1 MPLFY
6 NQAQL
11 FYNGNQTASN
21 VTQGE
26 RVGVISA
33 EKNSLNT
40 GFSAGENI
48 SYIINIVNSGLT
60 ALTGLTVTDNLGA
73 MTVSTG
79 AIVPLSYVEGSLLYY
94 VDGELRNTAT
104 ATATATE
111 LVISNVDVPAGG
123 SAVIAYQA
131 TVNEYAPVYDNAT
144 ITNTAEIA
152 GGGITTAIE
161 VKDTIASTDAPELS
175 ITKTISPER
184 VTENGRITYSFIIT
198 NTGNTAATVDDAVSV
213 SDVFDPVLTQID
225 GRLDGDVLTRNTE
238 YTYNEQTGEFAVVDG
253 VITVPAATYE
263 RNADNVVI
271 TTPGTAILTVSG
283 NIS

>member
-144 ITNTAEIA
+144 ITNTAEIE
-152 GGGITTAIE
+152 GGGLTAIE

-225 GRLDGDVLTRNTE
+225 VRLDGDVLTRNTE